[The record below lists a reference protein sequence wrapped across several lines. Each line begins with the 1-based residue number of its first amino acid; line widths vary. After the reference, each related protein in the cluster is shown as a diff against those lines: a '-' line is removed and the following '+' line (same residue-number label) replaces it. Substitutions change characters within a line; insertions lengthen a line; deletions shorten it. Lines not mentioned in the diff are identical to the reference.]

1 MKWIDSIRVVVT
13 LLLSGL
19 AAMALAD
26 AIMIPYRVNRVI
38 KKRKKPQWF
47 MRLRKWTIF
56 EQSHQKMVR
65 AGYEKE
71 SATLLYMFMISL
83 LPVVSSCVAL
93 WVRWPD
99 FKGGLLLLF
108 GMPLL
113 VEWNVGTATKRQN
126 RDFEKSVY
134 KVFKYLHHQT
144 DAGILPTESMKSLH
158 MVVDDPVLKK
168 RLIRMAAVY
177 IQTVDLDQALF
188 VLQHAYGTRDVESL
202 CIAIRQGIHT
212 GDHVAL
218 LKHQERVMFQKY
230 FHYIQEETNRLRQHT
245 FFIVGL
251 NCMLVVVLI
260 GLPLWLEAMAAVQK
274 IFHSGA

>member
-1 MKWIDSIRVVVT
+1 
-13 LLLSGL
+13 
-19 AAMALAD
+19 
-26 AIMIPYRVNRVI
+26 MI
-38 KKRKKPQWF
+38 
-47 MRLRKWTIF
+47 
-56 EQSHQKMVR
+56 R
-65 AGYEKE
+65 AGYEQE
-71 SATLLYMFMISL
+71 SATLLYMLMLSL
-83 LPVVSSCVAL
+83 VPLVTSCIAL

-99 FKGGLLLLF
+99 GKGALLF
-108 GMPLL
+108 LIGMPLL
-113 VEWNVGTATKRQN
+113 VEWNVRTATKRQN
-126 RDFEKSVY
+126 RHFEKSVY

-158 MVVDDPVLKK
+158 LVVDDPVLKK

-177 IQTVDLDQALF
+177 IQTVDLHQALS

-274 IFHSGA
+274 IFHNGA